1 MAKTA
6 KVDSHQPGTWK
17 NYHQNVIEPVDT
29 VYDIY
34 NPLPLQSLADLQLTI
49 KAIQKIIQDAL
60 TKKKRLRAVGGKWSL
75 SHAAV
80 TDGNLIQTNGGIAA
94 SYFLKDED
102 IHVAYGGPHGQLVY
116 AQGGVSVLE
125 LNRRLKL
132 NNLSLKA
139 AGASNGQTIAGATA
153 TGTHGAAF
161 AFGAL
166 HDAIVAIQIINS
178 PTSVVWIER
187 KTKPVVSQAFLTKMG
202 STLIQ
207 DDDLFKAVLVHVG
220 CMGFVH
226 GVVLETEPLF
236 LLNYLTVKKPLNAAL
251 LTAMSTFDPME
262 IGIATTKA
270 YDNGDIGR
278 LYHFEVIVN
287 PNDIKSVWV
296 RSMYKLPYRSDY
308 KAPLQGGMGPG
319 PDLLSQI
326 GHLQDFG
333 PGPIGAILKL
343 FSSKFLPDSS
353 DVTGTFGEIFSATDP
368 KGEGT
373 SMEIGFDP
381 INIPAV
387 IDALK
392 KTTASEG
399 AVASFAGMRFVKA
412 SEATIAFTHFAPIT
426 CTLEMLGVNNQT
438 TQNYYDTLW
447 GNLDTAGIPYTFHW
461 GQVNNLT
468 LAKTQQKY
476 TAATLTNWKTQRA
489 KILSPEMIAV
499 FSSPYS
505 DQCGL
510 TP

>member
-1 MAKTA
+1 MAKAA

-34 NPLPLQSLADLQLTI
+34 NPLPLQSLDDLQLTI
-49 KAIQKIIQDAL
+49 KAIQKLIQDAL

-94 SYFLKDED
+94 SYFLKDDD

-116 AQGGVSVLE
+116 AQAGVSVLE

-132 NNLSLKA
+132 NNLALKA

-178 PTSVVWIER
+178 PTSVVWIEK
-187 KTKPVVSQAFLTKMG
+187 KTKPVVSQAFLAKMG

-207 DDDLFKAVLVHVG
+207 DDDLFRAALVHVG
-220 CMGFVH
+220 SMGFVH
-226 GVVLETEPLF
+226 AVVLETEPLY
-236 LLNYLTVKKPLNAAL
+236 LLTTQRTKVPLNAAL

-262 IGIATTKA
+262 INIATTKA
-270 YDNGDIGR
+270 FDNGDVGR
-278 LYHFEVIVN
+278 LYHFEVVIN
-287 PNDIKSVWV
+287 PNDAKTAWV
-296 RSMYKLPYRSDY
+296 TVMYKTPYRTDY
-308 KAPLQGGMGPG
+308 KPPVQGGMGPG
-319 PDLLSQI
+319 PDLLSTI
-326 GHLQDFG
+326 GHLQDYG
-333 PGPIGAILKL
+333 SAAINTILKL
-343 FSSKFLPDSS
+343 FASKFYPDTWE
-353 DVTGTFGEIFSATDP
+353 VTGTFGEIFSATDP

-373 SMEIGFDP
+373 STEIAFDP
-381 INIPAV
+381 ADIAKV
-387 IDALK
+387 IDTLK
-392 KTTASEG
+392 KANTAVG
-399 AVASFAGMRFVKA
+399 PFPGFAGFRFVK
-412 SEATIAFTHFAPIT
+412 SSSATIAFTRFAPIT
-426 CTLEMLGVNNQT
+426 CTLELQATNNQT
-438 TQNYYDTLW
+438 AQNFFDKLW
-447 GNLDTAGIPYTFHW
+447 EMLDKAGITYTFHW

-468 LAKTQQKY
+468 PAKTAQKY
-476 TAATLTNWKTQRA
+476 TAATLANWKTQRA